1 MAKYLV
7 QASYSQSG
15 TQGLLKDGGT
25 SRREV
30 VEKLLNGMGGKLE
43 SFYYAFGESDLYA
56 IVDVP
61 DSVSMV
67 AASLVIN
74 AAGAVALRT
83 TALITPEEIDQ
94 AVQKSVAYTPPGS

>member
-7 QASYSQSG
+7 QVSYSQSG

-61 DSVSMV
+61 DRVSMV

-94 AVQKSVAYTPPGS
+94 AVQKSVAYTSPGS

>member
-43 SFYYAFGESDLYA
+43 SFYYAFGEPDLYA

-61 DSVSMV
+61 DRVSMV

-94 AVQKSVAYTPPGS
+94 AVQKSVAYTSPGS

>member
-25 SRREV
+25 SRRAV

-61 DSVSMV
+61 DRVSMV

-94 AVQKSVAYTPPGS
+94 AVQKSVAYTSPGS